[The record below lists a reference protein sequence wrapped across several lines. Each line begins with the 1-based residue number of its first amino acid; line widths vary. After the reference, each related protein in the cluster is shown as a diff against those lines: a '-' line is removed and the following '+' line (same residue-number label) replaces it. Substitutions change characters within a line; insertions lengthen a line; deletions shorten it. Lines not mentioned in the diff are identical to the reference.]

1 MGYFVARILRFIL
14 ILAIFPFITCGCF
27 RGDTTSFQPIQTAPF
42 SATPNSYPIP
52 SEPTIPVMQETPE
65 AVISTPQ
72 PGLMPHALYFLNN
85 MGDGNNQVWR
95 LSSDGA
101 TLTQITFEPYPVT
114 DYAVS
119 LANGSLAYI
128 TDNRLYYANTEN
140 GKRSLLVDGG
150 PINQKDPA
158 TPDTANNQRIS
169 SPVWSPDGKSLAF
182 GFGGINIFLPG
193 YSKITRLLA
202 NGLAGTSNETGNGIQ
217 AIYAPYIWSPDSRR
231 LLIEI
236 ELTGIGSTLGVLSM
250 ANGSLTRLHQPS
262 AAPSNDL
269 VCCQTSW
276 SGDSNVIFVANFYIG
291 LQRSG
296 GLWRF
301 DPASGAGMVLLPST
315 EKDGT
320 YNYVGWPLQ
329 LKDGSLV
336 YWFANTPEKAE
347 IEMPMKLV
355 ASGPDAIFNRTL
367 LRPEAFSPQE
377 ALWAE
382 QARLVV
388 IVLASPGTAA
398 RKVGGPVL
406 LVRWQDSSAQPLLSD
421 AYHLQWGL

>member
-14 ILAIFPFITCGCF
+14 KLAIFPVFACGCF
-27 RGDTTSFQPIQTAPF
+27 RGDTTSYQPIQTAPV
-42 SATPNSYPIP
+42 SATPNSNPIP
-52 SEPTIPVMQETPE
+52 SEPPIAAIQETPE
-65 AVISTPQ
+65 VVVSTPQ

-85 MGDGNNQVWR
+85 MGGGNIQVWR

-101 TLTQITFEPYPVT
+101 TLTKITFEPYPVT

-128 TDNRLYYANTEN
+128 TDNRLYYASTE
-140 GKRSLLVDGG
+140 KSKKALLIDGG
-150 PINQKDPA
+150 RISQENPA
-158 TPDTANNQRIS
+158 TPDTASNQRIS

-182 GFGGINIFLPG
+182 GFGGINIFLPDDG
-193 YSKITRLLA
+193 KITRLLA
-202 NGLAGTSNETGNGIQ
+202 NGLASASNETGVGIQ
-217 AIYAPYIWSPDSRR
+217 AVYAPYAWSPDSKR
-231 LLIEI
+231 LMIEI
-236 ELTGIGSTLGVLSM
+236 ELTGIGSTLGVFSP
-250 ANGSLTRLHQPS
+250 ANSSLTRLHQPS
-262 AAPSNDL
+262 AVPSNDL
-269 VCCQTSW
+269 VCCQASW
-276 SGDSNVIFVANFYIG
+276 SGDSTAIFVANFYIG
-291 LQRSG
+291 LQRPG

-301 DPASGAGMVLLPST
+301 DPASGAGTVLLPSI

-329 LKDGSLV
+329 LKDGSLL
-336 YWFANTPEKAE
+336 YWFTNTPEKAE

-355 ASGPDAIFNRTL
+355 ASGSETIFNRTL

-377 ALWAE
+377 ALWSE

-388 IVLASPGTAA
+388 IVLSSPGTAT
-398 RKVGGPVL
+398 RKAGGPVL
-406 LVRWQDSSAQPLLSD
+406 LVQWQAISAQPLLSD